1 MQTMELWDIYDE
13 NKERTGRTMKHNDWN
28 MKPGEFHLT
37 VLGVLMRPD
46 GKYLITRRRM
56 DKEWA
61 AGWWEVPGGGVR
73 AGEDSKD
80 AVIREIKEETGIDV
94 TNAEGG
100 YAFSYKRV
108 NPEEKNNYF
117 VDIYKFVLE
126 FDESDVKT
134 QEEYLSILKIARF
147 QGFTW
152 ARENHLNHIEIPFPN
167 ILNFYCAKTV
177 TYRNDEKTL
186 CEASE
191 IIEDEEKIKGAVKLV
206 RTFAKKPDRTALTDS
221 FIESLKLLADTVER
235 QMEEVK

>member
-1 MQTMELWDIYDE
+1 MELWDIYDE

-100 YAFSYKRV
+100 YAFTYKRV
-108 NPEEKNNYF
+108 NPDEGDNYF
-117 VDIYKFVLE
+117 VDVYRFVM
-126 FDESDVKT
+126 D
-134 QEEYLSILKIARF
+134 I
-147 QGFTW
+147 
-152 ARENHLNHIEIPFPN
+152 
-167 ILNFYCAKTV
+167 
-177 TYRNDEKTL
+177 DEKDVSFQ
-186 CEASE
+186 EAE
-191 IIEDEEKIKGAVKLV
+191 IDGHMFATREQIES
-206 RTFAKKPDRTALTDS
+206 FAKEGKFLHYDS
-221 FIESLKLLADTVER
+221 IKQVFSFD
-235 QMEEVK
+235 

>member
-1 MQTMELWDIYDE
+1 MELWDIYDE

-117 VDIYKFVLE
+117 VDIY
-126 FDESDVKT
+126 VKT
-134 QEEYLSILKIARF
+134 QEEEVSGFAIADLNEIKRYADEGIFLHYDSIRQAF
-147 QGFTW
+147 
-152 ARENHLNHIEIPFPN
+152 
-167 ILNFYCAKTV
+167 
-177 TYRNDEKTL
+177 
-186 CEASE
+186 
-191 IIEDEEKIKGAVKLV
+191 EE
-206 RTFAKKPDRTALTDS
+206 
-221 FIESLKLLADTVER
+221 
-235 QMEEVK
+235 